1 MKNKNINKIK
11 TTLKQ
16 YKKGKTIENEI
27 DLKILERYT
36 ATGMVFFYIE
46 RNKKTFK
53 IEPKAKLTD
62 MGKWFVKQ
70 L

>member
-1 MKNKNINKIK
+1 LNKTIK
-11 TTLKQ
+11 TTLKK
-16 YKKGKTIENEI
+16 YKKGKTIESEN
-27 DLKILERYT
+27 DLPILERYA

-46 RNKKTFK
+46 KDKKTSK

-62 MGKWFVKQ
+62 MSKWFVTQ

>member
-1 MKNKNINKIK
+1 MNKMIK
-11 TTLKQ
+11 TILKK
-16 YKKGKTIENEI
+16 YKKGKTIESEN
-27 DLKILERYT
+27 DLPILERYA

-46 RNKKTFK
+46 KDKKTLA

-62 MGKWFVKQ
+62 MGKWFVNQ

>member
-1 MKNKNINKIK
+1 MNKMIK
-11 TTLKQ
+11 TTLKK
-16 YKKGKTIENEI
+16 YKKGKTIESEN
-27 DLKILERYT
+27 DLPILERYA

-46 RNKKTFK
+46 KDKKTSK

-62 MGKWFVKQ
+62 MGKWFVNQ